1 MNTAT
6 AKPER
11 ASAGAHPVRH
21 ALLVI
26 FTVALAAAAGVVG
39 WFGVRGYAMY
49 QDAIA
54 AMSVEEMAEG
64 VRSQPGY
71 VTLDQMPEL
80 YKSAVISV
88 EDRRFFQHPGFDI
101 IATGRALVND
111 IRAGAFVEGGST
123 ITQQLAKNQW
133 FTQDKFIERKFA
145 EVFMAFAIEDTLTKD
160 EILELYLNS
169 IYFGNGYYGIGA
181 ATQGYL
187 EKAPMDMDPYECT
200 LLAGVPNAPS
210 VYNPH
215 ANPELAGQR
224 QQQVVEK
231 MLDNDAITKSQA
243 AMLAAA

>member
-1 MNTAT
+1 MNA
-6 AKPER
+6 
-11 ASAGAHPVRH
+11 ASATNHRTSPKAHPVRH
-21 ALLVI
+21 AFAVI
-26 FTVALAAAAGVVG
+26 FTIALALAAGVVG

-54 AMSVEEMAEG
+54 IMSVDEMAEG
-64 VRSQPGY
+64 IRSQPGY
-71 VTLDQMPEL
+71 VSLDQMPDI

-88 EDRRFFQHPGFDI
+88 EDHRFRQHPGFDI

-111 IRAGAFVEGGST
+111 IRAGSFVEGGST

-145 EVFMAFAIEDTLTKD
+145 EVFMSFAIEHTLTKD

-187 EKAPMDMDPYECT
+187 GKAPMDMDPYECT
-200 LLAGVPNAPS
+200 LFAGIPNAPS
-210 VYNPH
+210 AYNPQ
-215 ANPELAGQR
+215 ASPELAEKR
-224 QQQVVEK
+224 QEQVVAKLLEH
-231 MLDNDAITKSQA
+231 DAITESQA
-243 AMLAAA
+243 ALLAAA